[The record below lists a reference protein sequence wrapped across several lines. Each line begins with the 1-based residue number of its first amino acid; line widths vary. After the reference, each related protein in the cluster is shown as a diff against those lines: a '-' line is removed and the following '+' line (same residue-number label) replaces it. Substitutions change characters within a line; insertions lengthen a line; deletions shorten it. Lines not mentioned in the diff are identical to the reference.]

1 MKDLAKALAILAFA
15 GLPCTVRAQDMAA
28 AQLPTREFAHSVVA
42 LVDLSDQTMRLYVED
57 QLVHVWSVSTGAE
70 GFETPVGAWTG
81 TWLSRNHW
89 SSQYNSPMPW
99 AVFFFEGYAVH
110 ATETTERL
118 GQAASHGCVRL
129 QTENAR
135 IFFELVESY
144 GLLDTLVT
152 VAE

>member
-1 MKDLAKALAILAFA
+1 MKAVAKVLAMLAFA
-15 GLPCTVRAQDMAA
+15 GLPCTVRAQDTPAPA
-28 AQLPTREFAHSVVA
+28 SPTREFAHSVVA

-57 QLVHVWSVSTGAE
+57 RLVHVWFVSTGTE
-70 GFETPVGAWTG
+70 GFETPAGAWTG

-118 GQAASHGCVRL
+118 GQPASHGCVRL
-129 QTENAR
+129 RTENAR
-135 IFFELVESY
+135 IFFALVESY
-144 GLLDTLVT
+144 GLLDTRVV
-152 VAE
+152 VAD